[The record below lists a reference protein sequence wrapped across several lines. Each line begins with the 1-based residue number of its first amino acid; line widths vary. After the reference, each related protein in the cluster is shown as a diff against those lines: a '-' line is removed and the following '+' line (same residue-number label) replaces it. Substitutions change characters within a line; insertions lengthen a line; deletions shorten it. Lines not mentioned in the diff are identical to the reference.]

1 VEGSLRDDIPPG
13 LVLIETLRRDPAGF
27 VRLPAHLAR
36 LAAGAAAL
44 GIPHDAAA
52 IARALDGIAGGG
64 PLRVRLTLA
73 RDGAAAATAAP
84 LGPAKPA
91 WTVVLARERLRAG
104 DPWLR
109 LKSSRRPAHDAARAA
124 LAEGADEALLLNERG
139 EICEGT
145 ITTVFADLG
154 HGLLTPPLASG
165 VLPGI
170 LRAELLA
177 TGAAREAVLRP
188 ADLAGARLFVGNS
201 LRGLIPARLAG
212 SGSDARGIASGC

>member
-1 VEGSLRDDIPPG
+1 MEGSLRDDIPPG
-13 LVLIETLRRDPAGF
+13 LVLIETLRREGAGF
-27 VRLPAHLAR
+27 VRLSAHLAR

-44 GIPHDAAA
+44 GIPHDPAA
-52 IARALDGIAGGG
+52 IARALDRVTGEA

-73 RDGAAAATAAP
+73 LDGTVTAGAAP
-84 LGPAKPA
+84 LGTAKPD
-91 WTVVLARERLRAG
+91 WRLVLAAERLRSG

-109 LKSSRRPAHDAARAA
+109 LKTSRRPIHDAARAA

-165 VLPGI
+165 LLPGI
-170 LRAELLA
+170 LRAEILA

-188 ADLAGARLFVGNS
+188 ENLAGARIFVGNS
-201 LRGLIPARLAG
+201 LRGLIPARLAAP
-212 SGSDARGIASGC
+212 GSDAARG